1 MSAKKTHAR
10 RPKTPIPAKKAKGK
24 ARRGAAISGAET
36 SAASAA
42 SGPRPETAFERF
54 VLDFICARGGAVTA
68 LENGDY
74 DATFDPE
81 LGKRL
86 RRTRARL
93 VFDPDRAILP
103 RGGLFAA
110 PGSRLGLALLD
121 LGRGHGH
128 VARTHMAEV
137 PGVDVE
143 ALAKEGFPVHGAR
156 TTGNTIGEKRWVL
169 ELVFHATLTYH
180 GGMAEQEL
188 RTIVADPRGPR
199 FDFLETD
206 DRRAWKLEDGVPED
220 SYWWGD
226 HPLAG
231 GLPRDEAWRL
241 WASLVEW

>member
-1 MSAKKTHAR
+1 LSAKKTPAR
-10 RPKTPIPAKKAKGK
+10 RPKAPVPAKKARGK
-24 ARRGAAISGAET
+24 VRLGATVSGAET
-36 SAASAA
+36 SAGSVAPA
-42 SGPRPETAFERF
+42 PRSETAFEHF
-54 VLDFICARGGAVTA
+54 VLDFIRARGGTVTQ
-68 LENGDY
+68 LENSDY

-81 LGKRL
+81 LAKRL
-86 RRTRARL
+86 RRTHARL

-128 VARTHMAEV
+128 VARTHMAEA
-137 PGVDVE
+137 PDVDVA

-188 RTIVADPRGPR
+188 RTIVADPRSS
-199 FDFLETD
+199 
-206 DRRAWKLEDGVPED
+206 ASDGL
-220 SYWWGD
+220 G
-226 HPLAG
+226 
-231 GLPRDEAWRL
+231 
-241 WASLVEW
+241 